1 MRRREFMSLLGGAA
15 AAWPFAARAQQG
27 SWIRTI
33 TVQIIASAVLLQT
46 WTIARADTAA
56 VPSDHTFID
65 EIVSDLGF
73 QPSDLIERVR
83 YLANIPFEATIQH
96 RLSYCVQGYADRIA
110 TDAKLREKVVSEVE
124 DRTCA
129 QLGLCQER
137 GQQRTDQS
145 LLYAEL
151 LHVLAGEMRGE
162 KRADSSQVFQ
172 EHESFVRFARHL
184 ARASGIEATFRRA
197 SYVNGQ
203 VSARHIRDNCPY
215 SWNSWLI
222 LVSGLIG
229 ACLLGGVLAF
239 VYKRKLVKP
248 APT

>member
-1 MRRREFMSLLGGAA
+1 MKRRDFITLVGGAA
-15 AAWPFAARAQQG
+15 AAWPLVAQVHQG

-33 TVQIIASAVLLQT
+33 TVQVIASVVLLQT

-56 VPSDHTFID
+56 VPSDHTFVD

-73 QPSDLIERVR
+73 QPSELIERVR
-83 YLANIPFEATIQH
+83 YLANIPSEATIQH

-172 EHESFVRFARHL
+172 EHELFVGFGRHL
-184 ARASGIEATFRRA
+184 ARASGIEATFRQV
-197 SYVNGQ
+197 SYLSGQ
-203 VSARHIRDNCPY
+203 VSARHIRDSCPY

-222 LVSGLIG
+222 LVSGVIG
-229 ACLLGGVLAF
+229 TCLLGGVLAF

>member
-1 MRRREFMSLLGGAA
+1 MRRREFITLLGGAA

-162 KRADSSQVFQ
+162 KRADSSQ
-172 EHESFVRFARHL
+172 SF
-184 ARASGIEATFRRA
+184 SGA
-197 SYVNGQ
+197 
-203 VSARHIRDNCPY
+203 
-215 SWNSWLI
+215 
-222 LVSGLIG
+222 
-229 ACLLGGVLAF
+229 
-239 VYKRKLVKP
+239 
-248 APT
+248 